1 MSKIA
6 VVALRVVIGA
16 TLAGTLVV
24 QIVMAPLLWNDLA
37 GVPDALRALVIVILV
52 AGIVTLQVCAVCV
65 WILLSMVGRGTVFSH
80 AAFRYVD
87 VIIGAIAT
95 AAVLVFTLAV
105 LLAPGDT
112 APGVV
117 GLVCGASL
125 VVGGVA
131 LIVFVLRV
139 LLKQAVEREI
149 EASHLRSELS
159 EVI

>member
-6 VVALRVVIGA
+6 IVALRVVIGA

-24 QIVMAPLLWNDLA
+24 QIVMSPLLWNDLA

-65 WILLSMVGRGTVFSH
+65 WLLLSMVGRGTVFSR

-117 GLVCGASL
+117 GLVGGASL

>member
-1 MSKIA
+1 MSRIIVA
-6 VVALRVVIGA
+6 ALRVVIGA
-16 TLAGTLVV
+16 TLAGTLFV
-24 QIVMAPLLWNDLA
+24 QVAMAPLLWNDLVD
-37 GVPDALRALVIVILV
+37 VPAPLRALVIVILV

-80 AAFRYVD
+80 AAFRFVD
-87 VIIGAIAT
+87 VIIGSITT
-95 AAVLVFTLAV
+95 AAVLVFGLAV

-139 LLKQAVEREI
+139 LLTQAVEREI